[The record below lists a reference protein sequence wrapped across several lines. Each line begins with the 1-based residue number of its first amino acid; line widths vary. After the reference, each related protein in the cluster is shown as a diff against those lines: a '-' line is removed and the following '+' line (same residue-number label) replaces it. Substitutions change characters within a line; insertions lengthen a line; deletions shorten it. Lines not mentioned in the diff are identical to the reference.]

1 LATTIHSREGFVF
14 INDSHL
20 SFLKS
25 IFLFT
30 PRLATMIH
38 SREGFVFI
46 NDNHL
51 TCLKSIF
58 LFPPRLATVAHSEES
73 FVFVNHSQG
82 LNWVW
87 GLEYERSELGLG
99 FRIL

>member
-1 LATTIHSREGFVF
+1 MIHSREGFVF

-46 NDNHL
+46 SDNQ
-51 TCLKSIF
+51 SIF